1 MIGADAG
8 QCLHQGG
15 DAALHGSTA
24 AALADNGDAE
34 HAGRRDG
41 FHKAVRPAAAQKYMG
56 GAAVAVGVGL
66 TVAIGVTV
74 GVGLTAAVGA
84 ATGIWLAAAVGLAVV
99 F

>member
-34 HAGRRDG
+34 HAGRLDG
-41 FHKAVRPAAAQKYMG
+41 LHKAVRPAAAQKYMG
-56 GAAVAVGVGL
+56 SP
-66 TVAIGVTV
+66 
-74 GVGLTAAVGA
+74 
-84 ATGIWLAAAVGLAVV
+84 
-99 F
+99 